1 MWKGETLRKLFSSPV
16 WAGCLSETRRSKPGT
31 LIIKDEKYW
40 LPILGLFQGN
50 RLEEFAQLT
59 RGDVRCEEGIW
70 YFDINDEGQ
79 KQVKNEQSK
88 RRVPIHP
95 VIRQLG
101 FLSYVDDVAPEASS
115 RLFPK
120 LRRGGADDKLG
131 FTFTKWWTRYRRDVG
146 LYEKGLDYHSFRGG
160 VTTKLTAANVSLDV
174 RNELLGHEGASV
186 DERVYRMPNPK
197 FLMALVPVRGQGS
210 IR

>member
-1 MWKGETLRKLFSSPV
+1 MV
-16 WAGCLSETRRSKPGT
+16 DA
-31 LIIKDEKYW
+31 I
-40 LPILGLFQGN
+40 
-50 RLEEFAQLT
+50 
-59 RGDVRCEEGIW
+59 
-70 YFDINDEGQ
+70 Q
-79 KQVKNEQSK
+79 K
-88 RRVPIHP
+88 
-95 VIRQLG
+95 
-101 FLSYVDDVAPEASS
+101 
-115 RLFPK
+115 
-120 LRRGGADDKLG
+120 
-131 FTFTKWWTRYRRDVG
+131 DVG